1 MTGTLA
7 ALQKRRNRG
16 VFEISAPLHHWA
28 PRAPALVAL
37 LTLRKDQP
45 AWDPSSLECGPV
57 PIAGSAERLARE
69 TEFYHTIER

>member
-1 MTGTLA
+1 M
-7 ALQKRRNRG
+7 
-16 VFEISAPLHHWA
+16 APS
-28 PRAPALVAL
+28 PRQQTKGQVAL